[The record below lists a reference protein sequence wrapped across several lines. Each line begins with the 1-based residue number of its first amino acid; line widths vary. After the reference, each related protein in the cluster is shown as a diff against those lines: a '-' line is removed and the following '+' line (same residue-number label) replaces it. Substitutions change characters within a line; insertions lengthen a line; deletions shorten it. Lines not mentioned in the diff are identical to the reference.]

1 MKHTKLLTFA
11 IAALFAGTSMAAPTY
26 NLPTETLKLPD
37 ISATGWASDVTTPY
51 IISGD
56 TIFFDAYAT
65 YQSSNDQKW
74 IDKNQ
79 SGSSSNEWKA
89 LAPFRGSSAYGL
101 NKYASTKAENERVY
115 SYRVSNC
122 QSVMTYVKAG
132 SNKKRTV
139 YLEAYEVTDGTAAS
153 TYSAQVSMESSTPGI
168 LKIDNLVSNKEYV
181 VVAYSTGTGSGGSSN
196 GNSDFYEIA
205 FVAAPMAKNIATLSS
220 ISVDGEPL
228 ADFAPDKLTYD
239 VELSYGT
246 TTVPTVTATCTSKKA
261 NAVVTAA
268 TAVPGATTIRVT
280 AEDGQTY
287 KDYTVNFTVAAAAS
301 SEKELLNVKIGG
313 QAVAIENN
321 AGSLLVSK
329 NADLTQQTITF
340 EVSESAT
347 ASITSGSTQD
357 FTNPLTITVTAQDQS
372 TATYT
377 ITLTKAAKDILYLT
391 TASVEGDKL
400 YKAVEATGYYV
411 EVRANNANKEFSAYD
426 LVVLHES
433 LKGADAAS
441 GELSALATADVPV
454 LNTKAYFYNE
464 GRWGWGTPDNGN
476 SQQGVKLNT
485 AKYSNIASHPLFA
498 GFTGDSIT
506 LYTAEGAKNIQ
517 PIKSFTAGK
526 EGYAL
531 ANVPGGVAIHELPAA
546 DRVGESGTAK
556 YLLISLSNAAWSNL
570 SDDAS
575 KLFSNAINYLLG
587 TEAWAPQVVPSAID
601 AVSADTQAVK
611 RIVNGQ
617 LVIEKNGQRYNAQGI
632 VIE

>member
-1 MKHTKLLTFA
+1 
-11 IAALFAGTSMAAPTY
+11 
-26 NLPTETLKLPD
+26 
-37 ISATGWASDVTTPY
+37 
-51 IISGD
+51 
-56 TIFFDAYAT
+56 
-65 YQSSNDQKW
+65 
-74 IDKNQ
+74 
-79 SGSSSNEWKA
+79 
-89 LAPFRGSSAYGL
+89 
-101 NKYASTKAENERVY
+101 
-115 SYRVSNC
+115 
-122 QSVMTYVKAG
+122 MTYVKAG

-168 LKIDNLVSNKEYV
+168 LKIDNLVSSKEYV

-205 FVAAPMAKNIATLSS
+205 FVAAPMATDIATLSS
-220 ISVDGEPL
+220 ISVDDEPL
-228 ADFAPDKLTYD
+228 ADFAPDKLTYT
-239 VELSYGT
+239 VELAYGT

-261 NAVVTAA
+261 TPVITPA
-268 TAVPGATTIRVT
+268 TAVPGATTITVT
-280 AEDGQTY
+280 SEDGKETET
-287 KDYTVNFTVAAAAS
+287 YTVNFTVAAAAS

-377 ITLTKAAKDILYLT
+377 ITLTKAAKDVLYLT

-400 YKAVEATGYYV
+400 YKAVAATGYYV

-433 LKGADAAS
+433 LDGKAS
-441 GELSALATADVPV
+441 INDGELKAIATADVPV
-454 LNTKAYFYNE
+454 LNTKSFFYTYNE
-464 GRWGWGTPDNGN
+464 DATKCRWGWGTPINGQG
-476 SQQGVKLNT
+476 QQGVKLNT

-506 LYTAEGAKNIQ
+506 LYSQASEKTIQ
-517 PIKSFTAGK
+517 PIQSFTAGK

-531 ANVPGGVAIHELPAA
+531 ANVSDGVAIHELPAA
-546 DRVGESGTAK
+546 DRVGDGGTSK

-587 TEAWAPQVVPSAID
+587 TEAWAPQVIPSAID

>member
-79 SGSSSNEWKA
+79 SGSSSNEWNA

-101 NKYASTKAENERVY
+101 NKYASTRAENERVY

-122 QSVMTYVKAG
+122 QSVMTYVKVG

-168 LKIDNLVSNKEYV
+168 LKIDNLVSSKEYV

-205 FVAAPMAKNIATLSS
+205 FVATPMAKNIATLSS

-287 KDYTVNFTVAAAAS
+287 EDYTVNFTVAAAAS

-357 FTNPLTITVTAQDQS
+357 FTNPLTITVTAQDKS

-377 ITLTKAAKDILYLT
+377 ITLTKAAKDVLYLT

-400 YKAVEATGYYV
+400 YKAVAATGYYV
-411 EVRANNANKEFSAYD
+411 EVRANNTNTVFSAYD

-611 RIVNGQ
+611 RIINGQ

>member
-11 IAALFAGTSMAAPTY
+11 IAALFAGTSMAADYIPTSVY
-26 NLPTETLKLPD
+26 KVGTESTLGTKWTDKGQPQNYF
-37 ISATGWASDVTTPY
+37 V
-51 IISGD
+51 SGD
-56 TIFFDAYAT
+56 TTIFSAFVC
-65 YQSSNDQKW
+65 YQSCGAGKQEWTGKKGDV
-74 IDKNQ
+74 
-79 SGSSSNEWKA
+79 GSTN
-89 LAPFRGSSAYGL
+89 G
-101 NKYASTKAENERVY
+101 
-115 SYRVSNC
+115 
-122 QSVMTYVKAG
+122 
-132 SNKKRTV
+132 
-139 YLEAYEVTDGTAAS
+139 
-153 TYSAQVSMESSTPGI
+153 TYSATQYFKGS
-168 LKIDNLVSNKEYV
+168 
-181 VVAYSTGTGSGGSSN
+181 AAWGTGDAGTKVTTFRSDRIAIYNVTNCASVHVLADLAGKSREMYINAYEIVNGVVSTTVSASATHTENGIGITTLSGLDGNKTYQIQLLTNNASN
-196 GNSDFYEIA
+196 SKLYEIA

-228 ADFAPDKLTYD
+228 ADFAPDKLTYT

-246 TTVPTVTATCTSKKA
+246 ITVPTVTVTCTSKKA
-261 NAVVTAA
+261 TPVITPA
-268 TAVPGATTIRVT
+268 TAVPGATTITVT
-280 AEDGQTY
+280 SEDGKETET
-287 KDYTVNFTVAAAAS
+287 YTVNFTVAAAAS

-357 FTNPLTITVTAQDQS
+357 FTNPLTITVTAQDKS

-377 ITLTKAAKDILYLT
+377 ITLTKAAKDVLYLT

-400 YKAVEATGYYV
+400 YKAVAATGYYV
-411 EVRANNANKEFSAYD
+411 EVRANNTNTVFSAYD

-611 RIVNGQ
+611 RIINGQ

>member
-11 IAALFAGTSMAAPTY
+11 IAALFAGTSMAE
-26 NLPTETLKLPD
+26 TETNP
-37 ISATGWASDVTTPY
+37 T
-51 IISGD
+51 
-56 TIFFDAYAT
+56 
-65 YQSSNDQKW
+65 SN
-74 IDKNQ
+74 I
-79 SGSSSNEWKA
+79 SSSVDLVGTSYTLKGDYVA
-89 LAPFRGSSAYGL
+89 GL
-101 NKYASTKAENERVY
+101 GGA
-115 SYRVSNC
+115 
-122 QSVMTYVKAG
+122 KAG
-132 SNKKRTV
+132 TMTSKGVKFRINKTYGETANAVPFLVNEGYKITNISFNGHV
-139 YLEAYEVTDGTAAS
+139 NDNTKTSVISKVLVDGTELSSFTAVTLPAKTTSLEFSTGDIEAKTSVVLVFDGAASQANIEYTITYEV
-153 TYSAQVSMESSTPGI
+153 AQVPT
-168 LKIDNLVSNKEYV
+168 
-181 VVAYSTGTGSGGSSN
+181 
-196 GNSDFYEIA
+196 
-205 FVAAPMAKNIATLSS
+205 NIATLSS

-228 ADFAPDKLTYD
+228 ADFAPDKLTYT

-246 TTVPTVTATCTSKKA
+246 TTVPTVTVTCTSKKA
-261 NAVVTAA
+261 TPAITPA

-377 ITLTKAAKDILYLT
+377 ITLTKAAKDVLYLT

-400 YKAVEATGYYV
+400 YKAVAATGYYV
-411 EVRANNANKEFSAYD
+411 EVRANNANTEFSAYD

-433 LKGADAAS
+433 LDGKAS
-441 GELSALATADVPV
+441 INDGELKAIATADVPV
-454 LNTKAYFYNE
+454 LNTKSFFYTYNE
-464 GRWGWGTPDNGN
+464 DATKCRWGWGTPINGQG
-476 SQQGVKLNT
+476 QQGVKLNT

-506 LYTAEGAKNIQ
+506 LYSQASEKTIQ
-517 PIKSFTAGK
+517 PIQSFTAGK

-531 ANVPGGVAIHELPAA
+531 ANVSDGVAIHELPAA
-546 DRVGESGTAK
+546 DRVGDGGTSK

-575 KLFSNAINYLLG
+575 TLFSNAINYLLG
-587 TEAWAPQVVPSAID
+587 TEAWAPQVIPSAID